1 MAYQDMSSN
10 WFYKKPVLAADLNQL
25 GENDNWLKNNNLN
38 YLRLAA
44 NNTGSLIGSD
54 LNSYTVL
61 DCWEDTLAT
70 TITCS
75 SNLIRGQS
83 ILRIYFE
90 TWDHTYVTV
99 TITFIFKNMSDT
111 NYPSVYLLNDTTLLQ
126 IDNNLSTVYTYHSI
140 DWKPLNL
147 TTNKGF
153 LIGNDKKF
161 KIDVFLKASGG
172 ESPSI
177 RNISIYEFPE
187 IIV

>member
-54 LNSYTVL
+54 LNEYMVKS
-61 DCWEDTLAT
+61 CFEPALAT

-75 SNLIRGQS
+75 SNLIRKQS

-90 TWDHTYVTV
+90 ILHYTYVDLST
-99 TITFIFKNMSDT
+99 TFFFKNMSDT
-111 NYPSVYLLNDTTLLQ
+111 YYPSVYLLNDTTLLQ
-126 IDNNLSTVYTYHSI
+126 IDNNLSTVYTFNNYS
-140 DWKPLNL
+140 WKSLNL
-147 TTNKGF
+147 TSNKGF
-153 LIGNDKKF
+153 VIGNDKQF
-161 KIDVFLKASGG
+161 KVDVFLQAEGY
-172 ESPSI
+172 PSI

>member
-54 LNSYTVL
+54 LNSYMV
-61 DCWEDTLAT
+61 DSGGDQTLAT

-90 TWDHTYVTV
+90 IFAPSYVTV
-99 TITFIFKNMSDT
+99 TITIIFKNMSDT

-126 IDNNLSTVYTYHSI
+126 IDNNLSIAHTFTSH

-161 KIDVFLKASGG
+161 KIDVFLRAGG
-172 ESPSI
+172 SPSI
-177 RNISIYEFPE
+177 RNIYIYEFPE